1 MGDGTVYECFHGG
14 NFVTTNIV
22 LEWKPFERA
31 VSENTYVAST
41 SFIATIDLAPTDGG
55 TRLTWS
61 CNKLRGTPRRRLIG
75 TFVARTGLPRYVR
88 TEMTKLSELIEEDL
102 SEGRVTLPDHT
113 SIAAENVES
122 SAREALRD
130 LNA

>member
-1 MGDGTVYECFHGG
+1 MAEKGGRVGDGTVYECFHGG

-55 TRLTWS
+55 TRLTCRATS
-61 CNKLRGTPRRRLIG
+61 CADRPVGG
-75 TFVARTGLPRYVR
+75 SSGHSLPEPASRD
-88 TEMTKLSELIEEDL
+88 TSEP
-102 SEGRVTLPDHT
+102 G
-113 SIAAENVES
+113 
-122 SAREALRD
+122 
-130 LNA
+130 